1 MMLVLIAIMPEK
13 ITAEKFINNLVDT
26 IADSVPKK
34 KSVSFF
40 EEENKYVTSRFNRLF
55 GRQKPIH
62 HLLGGGKSADVLLW
76 RNKKISAGVLIGATA
91 IWVLFEW
98 LNYNFLSL
106 VCYAVV
112 LGMLAQFVWTNAS
125 GLINRAPSQVPRLVL
140 PKDIFVSIG
149 RSIGAEVNRDLQF
162 LQDVSCGGNLKK
174 FLVVVTSLLVAAI
187 IGSWCN
193 FLTVIYI
200 GFVAAHTLPVL
211 YERYDNEVDDFVH
224 VALDQLQHN
233 YRQLDAGFLSK
244 IPKGKFKEKKYE

>member
-1 MMLVLIAIMPEK
+1 MPEK
-13 ITAEKFINNLVDT
+13 ITAEKFINNLVETFADT
-26 IADSVPKK
+26 VPKK

-40 EEENKYVTSRFNRLF
+40 EEENKSVTSRFNRLF

-149 RSIGAEVNRDLQF
+149 RSIGSEVNRDLQF

-174 FLVVVTSLLVAAI
+174 FLVVGKSKNIPRKVWECSHCEPSCKKQGISNLNADGDVNLEV
-187 IGSWCN
+187 C
-193 FLTVIYI
+193 
-200 GFVAAHTLPVL
+200 VL
-211 YERYDNEVDDFVH
+211 YERYDDEVDDFVH
-224 VALDQLQHN
+224 MAVDQLQYN
-233 YRQLDAGFLSK
+233 YRKLDAGFLSK
-244 IPKGKFKEKKYE
+244 IPRGKFKGKKYE

>member
-1 MMLVLIAIMPEK
+1 MPEK
-13 ITAEKFINNLVDT
+13 ITAEKFINNLVET

-40 EEENKYVTSRFNRLF
+40 EEEKKPVTSHFNRLF

-76 RNKKISAGVLIGATA
+76 RNKKISAGVLTGATA

-125 GLINRAPSQVPRLVL
+125 SLINRQVACFLILLLAVL
-140 PKDIFVSIG
+140 MPVI
-149 RSIGAEVNRDLQF
+149 SIGAEVNRDLKF
-162 LQDVSCGGNLKK
+162 LQDVSCGGNLKQ
-174 FLVVVTSLLVAAI
+174 FVLVVASLLVAAI

-193 FLTVIYI
+193 FLTVVYV

-224 VALDQLQHN
+224 KSLDQLQHN
-233 YRQLDAGFLSK
+233 YRKLDTGFLSK
-244 IPKGKFKEKKYE
+244 IPKGNFKAKKYE